1 MSDKANRNLTGEE
14 WRQISGGLFFSE
26 ETAHA
31 FEDAFEDQLQNV
43 DQMSALN
50 RKAYRSEISSGFG
63 TFPYKLSGPST
74 GSDGLRQRS

>member
-1 MSDKANRNLTGEE
+1 MSDKTNRNLTGEE

-26 ETAHA
+26 ETVHA

-50 RKAYRSEISSGFG
+50 RKAYRSEISSGFRDL
-63 TFPYKLSGPST
+63 PL
-74 GSDGLRQRS
+74 

>member
-1 MSDKANRNLTGEE
+1 MSDKTNRNLTGEE

-26 ETAHA
+26 ETVHA

-50 RKAYRSEISSGFG
+50 RKAYRSEISSGFWDL
-63 TFPYKLSGPST
+63 PL
-74 GSDGLRQRS
+74 

>member
-26 ETAHA
+26 ETVHA

-50 RKAYRSEISSGFG
+50 RKAYRSEISSKFRDL
-63 TFPYKLSGPST
+63 TL
-74 GSDGLRQRS
+74 

>member
-1 MSDKANRNLTGEE
+1 MSDKTNRNLTGEE

-26 ETAHA
+26 ETVHA

-50 RKAYRSEISSGFG
+50 RKAYRSEISSKFRDL
-63 TFPYKLSGPST
+63 TL
-74 GSDGLRQRS
+74 

>member
-26 ETAHA
+26 EAVHA
-31 FEDAFEDQLQNV
+31 LEDAFEDQLQNV

-50 RKAYRSEISSGFG
+50 RKAYRSEISSG
-63 TFPYKLSGPST
+63 
-74 GSDGLRQRS
+74 LRDLTL